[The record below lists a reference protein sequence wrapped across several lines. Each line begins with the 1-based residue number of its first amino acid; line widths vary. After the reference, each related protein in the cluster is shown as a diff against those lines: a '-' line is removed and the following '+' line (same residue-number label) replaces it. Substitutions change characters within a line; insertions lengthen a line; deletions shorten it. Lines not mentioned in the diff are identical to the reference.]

1 MGRSPPERPESDLW
15 PERYGREIPPPL
27 DPRGEILSMS
37 TVAGQTRVRRA
48 GRPDEDAARRRD
60 RLRRIYAVYIRECIE
75 GQYGKTPGFRDFWR
89 GEPGNKHWRS
99 WCGAYRAG
107 YLAGQAGA
115 GEDVALEDHEAWTE
129 RIMAMPAG
137 RGLRIVDTEEG
148 PLPLLPGTMFLTDA
162 EERTP
167 GPEVSECD
175 KEVAEWLKAELAHAA
190 PDNINGEIGPGF
202 PEVQDEQPA
211 SEVIEGG
218 EPGDEEPDTDGA

>member
-27 DPRGEILSMS
+27 DPRGEIVSMS
-37 TVAGQTRVRRA
+37 AVAGQSHVRRG
-48 GRPDEDAARRRD
+48 GRPDEDATRRRD
-60 RLRRIYAVYIRECIE
+60 RLRRIYAVYLRECIE
-75 GQYGKTPGFRDFWR
+75 GQQAPGFRDFWR
-89 GEPGNKHWRS
+89 GKAGNMHWRT
-99 WCGAYRAG
+99 WCGA

-175 KEVAEWLKAELAHAA
+175 KEVAAWAEAELAHVA
-190 PDNINGEIGPGF
+190 PYLNSEIGPSF
-202 PEVQDEQPA
+202 PEVQNERPA
-211 SEVIEGG
+211 FEVIEGG
-218 EPGDEEPDTDGA
+218 EPEGEEPDTDGA